1 MFFSQLIFAIVL
13 VAIVALFDFSES
25 FLPKDLTDLLYSDSE
40 EDRRSEA
47 LDDLENAYDQ
57 KEAEASKTKAEEKRT
72 EEKKTEE
79 KKTEERKV
87 EESVVAPK
95 SGASTLVRQEQKESN
110 SEARVNFAKK
120 ETASTGTKSSKPM
133 PSSDDLRDLISKVS
147 NNIYKE

>member
-13 VAIVALFDFSES
+13 VAVVTLFDFSES

-57 KEAEASKTKAEEKRT
+57 KEAEASKTKA